1 VTEPVVSP
9 RADGPGRIRRMGR
22 MTFSALSVPNYRR
35 YFTGQ
40 TISLVGTWM
49 QTTAQ
54 AWLVLT
60 LTDSATDLGFVIA
73 LQTLPILLLGAY
85 GGVIADRVDK
95 RRLMVGLQCLMGV
108 QALVLGVLT
117 VTHHIHLWEVCVLA
131 VVLGLNNTFENPA
144 RQAFVLEMVGATDLR
159 NAVTLNS
166 VIQNAAR
173 AVGPAIAG
181 VLIATVGVGV
191 CFLANAASFIAVVAS
206 LMTMNKLALN
216 PAKPTLRARGQMR
229 QGLSYV
235 RHHRRLAVPLL
246 MMGMVGMLTY
256 EFQVS
261 LPELA
266 RHTFH
271 GNSEVYGFMTAAMG
285 IGAVVG
291 GLVTAAL
298 GSTGLRP
305 LILAATAFGAVTL
318 LAAFAPNLPL
328 ELVALALVGWA
339 SVSFLALGN
348 STLQLNSDPS
358 MRGRVMALWA
368 VAFLGTTPVGGP
380 TIGWVIRVSSPR
392 VGLAVGAVTCFV
404 AAGVG
409 LLARRRL
416 ITRGVVVATDLESF
430 DKATGGPLSDEV
442 AEVNGTSEP
451 AVPRP
456 ELARGEIGHGS

>member
-1 VTEPVVSP
+1 
-9 RADGPGRIRRMGR
+9 

-60 LTDSATDLGFVIA
+60 LTNSATDLGFVIA
-73 LQTLPILLLGAY
+73 LQTLPILLLGPY

-95 RRLMVGLQCLMGV
+95 RRLMIVLQALMGV
-108 QALVLGVLT
+108 QALVLGILT

-144 RQAFVLEMVGATDLR
+144 RQAFVLEMVGEDDLR

-166 VIQNAAR
+166 VIVNAAR

-191 CFLANAASFIAVVAS
+191 CFIANAGSFVAVVFS
-206 LMTMNKLALN
+206 LATMDKLALN
-216 PAKPTLRARGQMR
+216 PSKPTQRAKGQMR

-235 RHHRRLAVPLL
+235 RHNRRLAVPLV

-285 IGAVVG
+285 IGAVIG
-291 GLVTAAL
+291 GLVTAAR

-305 LILAATAFGAVTL
+305 LIVAAVGFGVVTL

-328 ELVALALVGWA
+328 ELVALALVGWG

-368 VAFLGTTPVGGP
+368 VAFLGSTPIGGP

-409 LLARRRL
+409 GLARRRS
-416 ITRGVVVATDLESF
+416 IARGAVMPTDMDSF
-430 DKATGGPLSDEV
+430 DKSMGGPLSPNVVEKVRSGASDGPER
-442 AEVNGTSEP
+442 EP
-451 AVPRP
+451 A
-456 ELARGEIGHGS
+456 LTHGEIGDGSERPG